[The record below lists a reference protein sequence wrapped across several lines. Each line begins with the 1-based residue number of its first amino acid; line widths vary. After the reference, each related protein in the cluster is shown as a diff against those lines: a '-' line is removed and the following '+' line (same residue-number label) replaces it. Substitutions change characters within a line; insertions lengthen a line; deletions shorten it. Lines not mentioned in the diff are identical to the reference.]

1 MVEVPSP
8 SKKRRPGRPSIDT
21 DLLRVQVVNIDL
33 NLAELDECQQRAAA
47 ASLPLRR
54 WARRTLLGTPT
65 PAAQPAELRDL
76 WSRSSTLQSNTNQ
89 LVERLNQLHLSADL
103 NLGSAEPT
111 LLELAELA
119 PRLHTIVCL
128 MRIELANLRGGST

>member
-1 MVEVPSP
+1 MAEFHLPT
-8 SKKRRPGRPSIDT
+8 RRRKPGRPSIDT
-21 DLLRVQVVNIDL
+21 DLLRLVRLNVQL
-33 NLAELDECQQRAAA
+33 NADELLQCQKAA
-47 ASLPLRR
+47 ASAALPLGR
-54 WARRTLLGTPT
+54 WARRRLLGTPT

-89 LVERLNQLHLSADL
+89 LVERLNQLHLAADL
-103 NLGSAEPT
+103 NLGLAGPT

-119 PRLHTIVCL
+119 PRLHVIVCL

>member
-21 DLLRVQVVNIDL
+21 DLLRVQVINIDL

-103 NLGSAEPT
+103 NLGSAAPT